1 MRLSGLLQQTGSL
14 KKRLQN
20 KLVCKARGGVASLQR
35 FFETNLSLVK
45 TELSL
50 RFEFLASHSLSAR
63 EEPHLHLWRVVVA
76 LGGEPQ
82 NGMIISLPDLRA
94 ALEQLIAPL
103 EHTFLNDN
111 RLLDDD
117 ARRTPTCETLGAFFL
132 RTFSDVVQR
141 QFAAQNPTVA
151 LRSVEV
157 ALCEPTGFEWGSA
170 KLSTE

>member
-1 MRLSGLLQQTGSL
+1 
-14 KKRLQN
+14 
-20 KLVCKARGGVASLQR
+20 LQR
-35 FFETNLSLVK
+35 FFETNSLFVK
-45 TELSL
+45 TELFL
-50 RFEFLASHSLSAR
+50 RFEFLASHSLSVR

-94 ALEQLIAPL
+94 AFAEILAPL

-111 RLLDDD
+111 RLLDAD
-117 ARRTPTCETLGAFFL
+117 AQRAPTCETLSTFFFS
-132 RTFSDVVQR
+132 TFSDVLQR

-157 ALCEPTGFEWGSA
+157 AICEPTGFEWGSA
-170 KLSTE
+170 KLSKE